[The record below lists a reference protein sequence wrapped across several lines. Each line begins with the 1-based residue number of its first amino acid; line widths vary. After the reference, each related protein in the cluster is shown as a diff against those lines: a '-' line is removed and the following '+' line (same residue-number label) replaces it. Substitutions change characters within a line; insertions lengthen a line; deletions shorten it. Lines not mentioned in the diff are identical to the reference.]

1 MSLHKLFIPTTRHA
15 TEILSIT
22 KEDPDIRSVVCL
34 NDSFQAL
41 PISLGYDQFVRR
53 PTGIIEKLLGR
64 GAYRVDVSAPITQG
78 DSWQLGFCLAHLLH
92 NQKKFSAKD
101 ADIVI
106 WATGEVDPNFRVRPV
121 EHIDAKI
128 KISRELLDAEYR
140 AGRKVIIVTAIE
152 NADELRNKVPTA
164 WLVFGVATLDEAC
177 AAIGIQMPT
186 SQSSK
191 SLNTDKRPPAG
202 HNRVKKYTLITAVVL
217 VALVSFNIPYQSLMN
232 SFNYER
238 NGQLRALRMEMR
250 KINRQKNWVAT
261 NSYYFF
267 EVFFLLHKSTR
278 LADSIGITV
287 QNPNQGITSQISIAS
302 QCGRLSGA
310 IVTTTNLSPMPK
322 GGCSVTFNV
331 KSHAK
336 TDVRIWLAVVDQGDN
351 GSALTIM
358 KHGGDIKP
366 GQQFV
371 TPNVTINNHST
382 HLIAAISD
390 RPDKAWIGWFD
401 NLLRSPNSDIMELE
415 IDRLTST
422 GVGVFQAR
430 WQPYVELD

>member
-15 TEILSIT
+15 AQILSIT
-22 KEDPDIRSVVCL
+22 LEDPEIRSVVCL

-41 PISLGYDQFVRR
+41 PISTGYDQFVRR
-53 PTGIIEKLLGR
+53 PTGIIEKLVGR

-92 NQKKFSAKD
+92 NQEKFSAED

-106 WATGEVDPNFRVRPV
+106 WATGEVDPHFRVRPV

-128 KISRELLDAEYR
+128 KTSRELLDAEER
-140 AGRKVIIVTAIE
+140 AGRKVMILTAPE
-152 NADELRNKVPTA
+152 NVGELRDKVPTE
-164 WLVFGVATLDEAC
+164 WSVFGVATLDEAC
-177 AAIGIQMPT
+177 KTIGIQMPT
-186 SQSSK
+186 SQSSQ
-191 SLNTDKRPPAG
+191 SSGADKRPPAE
-202 HNRVKKYTLITAVVL
+202 HNRIKKYTLATAIALVVL
-217 VALVSFNIPYQSLMN
+217 VGINIPYQSLTD
-232 SFNYER
+232 SIDYER
-238 NGQLRALRMEMR
+238 DGQLRALRMEMR

-267 EVFFLLHKSTR
+267 EVFFLLRKSAR
-278 LADSIGITV
+278 LEDSFSITV
-287 QNPNQGITSQISIAS
+287 QTPNQDITTKSTMAS
-302 QCGRLSGA
+302 QCERLSGA
-310 IVTTTNLSPMPK
+310 IVTTTNLSPMPE

-336 TDVRIWLAVVDQGDN
+336 TDVRIWLAVMDQGDD
-351 GSALTIM
+351 GAALTIM

-371 TPNVTINNHST
+371 TPKVTINAQST
-382 HLIAAISD
+382 RLLAAISD
-390 RPDKAWIGWFD
+390 RPDKAWIGWFN
-401 NLLRSPNSDIMELE
+401 NLLRSNNSDIMELE

-430 WQPYVELD
+430 WQPFIELD